1 MLIFNTETCLYPNC
15 FNDNIKSHAI
25 SRKFSLETIAENYHL
40 YHFQPRQISRNEK
53 IPFFKKIST
62 LKATAHGGFC
72 ETHDSLFNKLDTDE
86 IHTIKD
92 VLLQAY
98 RSLCI
103 INNEEK
109 TTAINIY
116 GLNSPEA
123 YKNISIEDVR
133 DFLDNSQYSHL
144 IPKLDNEHVVDIV
157 KKKMHFLLSEQVDK
171 DLMETEKLSDYL
183 LRLSD
188 FIEDEK
194 VPTGEFRTLTTENMG
209 YRIIYYKTNFKI
221 PVSINS
227 MSNGAFDG
235 KIFKTYSIVVP
246 YRDSNVIICIIPNE
260 IGYARYYEDKIDA
273 YFLSRLNVITFV
285 ESLMST
291 CDGWFIKPSII
302 DGMSDEKKNFFM
314 QDCMFY
320 NERKLYAEYDF
331 SVFDDLKIKICTED
345 DIALPS
351 EKLASI
357 PQREDYEVRYAAML
371 KSISGKRN

>member
-15 FNDNIKSHAI
+15 SDDNIKSHAI

-40 YHFQPRQISRNEK
+40 YHFQPRQISRDEK
-53 IPFFKKIST
+53 TPCFKKIST

-86 IHTIKD
+86 IFTIKD
-92 VLLQAY
+92 ILLQAY

-109 TTAINIY
+109 TAAINIY

-123 YKNISIEDVR
+123 YKNISIKDVR
-133 DFLDNSQYSHL
+133 DFLDNSKYSHL
-144 IPKLDNEHVVDIV
+144 ISKLDNEYVVDII
-157 KKKMHFLLSEQVDK
+157 KKKIHFLLSEHVNK
-171 DLMETEKLSDYL
+171 NLMETEKLSDYL
-183 LRLSD
+183 LRMYYS
-188 FIEDEK
+188 IEDK
-194 VPTGEFRTLTTENMG
+194 DVPSAEFRTLTTENMG

-227 MSNGAFDG
+227 INHGEFNGS
-235 KIFKTYSIVVP
+235 KIKTYSIVVP
-246 YRDSNVIICIIPNE
+246 YKNSNAIICIIPNE
-260 IGYARYYEDKIDA
+260 IGYNTYYEDKIDK
-273 YFLSRLNVITFV
+273 YFSSRLNIIIFV

-302 DGMSDEKKNFFM
+302 DDMSDEKRNFYM

-320 NERKLYAEYDF
+320 NERKLYEKYDF
-331 SVFDDLKIKICTED
+331 SIFDTLKEKICAED
-345 DIALPS
+345 DIVLLS
-351 EKLASI
+351 EELSNI
-357 PQREDYEVRYAAML
+357 PQRDDYEVRYAAML
-371 KSISGKRN
+371 ESIFGKRN

>member
-15 FNDNIKSHAI
+15 SDDNIKSHAI

-40 YHFQPRQISRNEK
+40 YHFQPRQISRDEK
-53 IPFFKKIST
+53 TPCFKKIST

-92 VLLQAY
+92 ILLQAY

-109 TTAINIY
+109 TAAINIY
-116 GLNSPEA
+116 GLNSHEA
-123 YKNISIEDVR
+123 YKNIGIEDVR

-144 IPKLDNEHVVDIV
+144 IPELDNEHVVDIV

-188 FIEDEK
+188 SIEGEK
-194 VPTGEFRTLTTENMG
+194 VPTGEFRTLTTESMG

-227 MSNGAFDG
+227 MSNGVFDG

-260 IGYARYYEDKIDA
+260 IGYIRYYEDKIDA
-273 YFLSRLNVITFV
+273 YFLSRLNIIVFV

-345 DIALPS
+345 DIALPF
-351 EKLASI
+351 EKLGSI
-357 PQREDYEVRYAAML
+357 PQREDYEIRYAAML